1 MEEGRGEGGVEGRG
15 PVRRSGPGWLVAA
28 AFIGPGTVTT
38 ATVAGAR
45 FGSTLLWALVFS
57 TLATVALQEMSA
69 RLGLVSGGGLGEAI
83 RGRFR
88 GGVGRVLAVALVVS
102 AIGIGNAA
110 YQTGNL
116 LGAALGIQAAVG
128 GQVRWWALAVAAVAG
143 VLLFSGSYR
152 VLQRV
157 LGGLVAV
164 MSLGFVY
171 TALAVRPEWGELVR
185 GALVPVLPPDGLLL
199 ALGLVGTTVVPY
211 NLFLHAAAVRE
222 QWSGPGD
229 LAVARRDLFL
239 SILVGG
245 AVSGAIL
252 VTAAGTL
259 AGGSGTV
266 TSAGDMALALE
277 PVLGRGGRA
286 LFAVGL
292 FAAGLTSAVTAPLAA
307 GWAVAGAMGW
317 RMDLRA
323 PAVRG
328 VQLTVLLVG
337 TAFAATGIRPV
348 PAILFA
354 QAANGLLL
362 PAVAIF
368 LLVAVNDTRI
378 MGDHRNRSLS
388 NLVGFVVVAV
398 TLVLGGRG
406 LLQAF
411 GLL

>member
-1 MEEGRGEGGVEGRG
+1 MEQGRGEGG
-15 PVRRSGPGWLVAA
+15 PSRRRTGPGWLVAA

-45 FGSTLLWALVFS
+45 FGTTLLWALVFS
-57 TLATVALQEMSA
+57 TLATIALQEMSA

-83 RGRFR
+83 RRRFSGGPGRF
-88 GGVGRVLAVALVVS
+88 LAVMLVVS
-102 AIGIGNAA
+102 AIGVGNAA

-128 GQVRWWALAVAAVAG
+128 GEVRWWALGVALAAAV
-143 VLLFSGSYR
+143 LLLSGSYR

-157 LGGLVAV
+157 LGALVAV
-164 MSLGFVY
+164 MSLGFLF
-171 TALAVRPEWGELVR
+171 TALAVRPPLGELFR
-185 GALVPVLPPDGLLL
+185 GALIPILPPDGLLL

-229 LAVARRDLFL
+229 LGVARRDLLL

-259 AGGSGTV
+259 SGGSGVV
-266 TSAGDMALALE
+266 TSATDMALALE
-277 PVLGRGGRA
+277 PVLGWWGRA
-286 LFAVGL
+286 LFALGL

-307 GWAVAGAMGW
+307 GWAVSGAMGW
-317 RMDLRA
+317 RVDLRA
-323 PAVRG
+323 PAVRTIQMG
-328 VQLTVLLVG
+328 VLLVG
-337 TAFAATGIRPV
+337 AGFAATGIRPV

-354 QAANGLLL
+354 QAANGILL

-368 LLVAVNDTRI
+368 LLLAVNDART
-378 MGDHRNRSLS
+378 MGDFRNRVWS
-388 NLVGFVVVAV
+388 NLVGMVVVGI
-398 TLVLGGRG
+398 TLILGARGVLQALG
-406 LLQAF
+406 LL
-411 GLL
+411 